1 MKRIINEDIY
11 SRFNEDKLIVEKGQ
25 EVTVIACELDENYTS
40 GVKVTVAEFETTID
54 ASFLTREN

>member
-1 MKRIINEDIY
+1 MKRKINENVY
-11 SRFNEDKLIVEKGQ
+11 SKEVDELIAEKGQ
-25 EVTVIACELDENYTS
+25 EVTIIACELDENYAS